1 MVSVYV
7 YLTVLRVCENCCLAT
22 LLTGKGTGKGEYC
35 SAMGAVV
42 WVQCFS
48 LSAMGAVVWVQ
59 CFSPRSHVGSGLG
72 AVLLTTQPWGQW
84 FGCSTIDHSAMGAV
98 VWVQCFSPRSHGGSG
113 LDAVL

>member
-42 WVQCFS
+42 CVQCFS

-59 CFSPRSHVGSGLG
+59 CFSPLSRGGSALG
-72 AVLLTTQPWGQW
+72 AVLKSTQPWGQW
-84 FGCSTIDHSAMGAV
+84 FGCSALVHSAMGAV
-98 VWVQCFSPRSHGGSG
+98 
-113 LDAVL
+113 L